1 MNSFLNLNNYD
12 KLFKI
17 IIIGESGVGKS
28 SLALKVSKNIFY
40 ENYVPT
46 IGFETLS
53 LYFRL
58 NEKYI
63 KMEIWDACGQEA
75 YRSLIKNYYKG
86 ASLIILVY
94 SINDMKSFNKLKE
107 WINNIREINENVKIF
122 LIGNK
127 IDKEEQRKITKE
139 MGEKFYQ
146 NNKLNSFFEASAKT
160 GYNINDIFIQA
171 VKILY
176 DDIKDDEFKL
186 KAMDDYIII
195 EEKNQVSHTCNDN
208 CC

>member
-1 MNSFLNLNNYD
+1 
-12 KLFKI
+12 
-17 IIIGESGVGKS
+17 
-28 SLALKVSKNIFY
+28 
-40 ENYVPT
+40 
-46 IGFETLS
+46 
-53 LYFRL
+53 
-58 NEKYI
+58 
-63 KMEIWDACGQEA
+63 MEIWDACGQEA

-94 SINDMKSFNKLKE
+94 SINDIKSFNKLKE

-186 KAMDDYIII
+186 KAMDDYINSL
-195 EEKNQVSHTCNDN
+195 NQFF
-208 CC
+208 